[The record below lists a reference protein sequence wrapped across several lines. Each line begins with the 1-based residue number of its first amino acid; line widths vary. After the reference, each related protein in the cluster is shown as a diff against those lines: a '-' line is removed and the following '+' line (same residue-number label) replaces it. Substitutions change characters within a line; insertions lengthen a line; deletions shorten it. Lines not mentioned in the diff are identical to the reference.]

1 MAGPKDKLIRL
12 LDYITEVEKLKKR
25 APFTVPDELFRAFQR
40 DLQGLPGIQY
50 NQLTGG
56 DDVWLRIARLAE
68 QPPPEPELALRPWVA
83 LSKSPDK
90 EPELRDEAV
99 VPKGTDGRA
108 LKLSDFPGV
117 ARLFERY
124 VHDRWQPWSAAE
136 RPRRRTIRFYNQ
148 LFTLQQVMASEGA
161 ETPVEL
167 VWGMG
172 VAVWDKDGARGPIEH
187 PLLTQSCE
195 ISLNP
200 GTFAL
205 ELRPREADTVLE
217 SDTDDDNVGDTDALG
232 DDDTLSLDDALDEG
246 DVE

>member
-1 MAGPKDKLIRL
+1 MIRL

-99 VPKGTDGRA
+99 NGIP
-108 LKLSDFPGV
+108 
-117 ARLFERY
+117 
-124 VHDRWQPWSAAE
+124 
-136 RPRRRTIRFYNQ
+136 
-148 LFTLQQVMASEGA
+148 
-161 ETPVEL
+161 
-167 VWGMG
+167 
-172 VAVWDKDGARGPIEH
+172 
-187 PLLTQSCE
+187 
-195 ISLNP
+195 
-200 GTFAL
+200 
-205 ELRPREADTVLE
+205 
-217 SDTDDDNVGDTDALG
+217 
-232 DDDTLSLDDALDEG
+232 
-246 DVE
+246 